1 MDEAIS
7 FGRWLKQ
14 RRRALDLTQEEL
26 AGKAGCARITIQK
39 IEAEER
45 RPSRV
50 TAERLAICLGIPSST
65 HAAFI
70 TAARAGLRP
79 SYALSSR
86 EMVGTE
92 VDTSLNWN
100 HIIAGLKAL
109 QQGDFAPH
117 LPPQPPGSL
126 AAVVVDTY
134 NGLHAHL
141 TIVTAAL
148 TRVMR
153 EVGYD
158 SRLGSQAEVPNLEG
172 RWRDLQ
178 DDINQMSTILT
189 HQIRAIANTTR
200 ALAQGVEAP
209 PLVLDGRGEIAS
221 IQEAIN
227 QIAKHCIF
235 SKTGGGVR

>member
-7 FGRWLKQ
+7 FGQWLRQ

-26 AGKAGCARITIQK
+26 ARKAGCARITVQK

-45 RPSRV
+45 RPSKV
-50 TAERLAICLGIPSST
+50 TAERLAICLGIPSSAY
-65 HAAFI
+65 AAFI
-70 TAARAGLRP
+70 IAARAGLRP
-79 SYALSSR
+79 NYALSSG

-100 HIIAGLKAL
+100 HIITGLKAI

-134 NGLHAHL
+134 NALVAHL
-141 TIVTAAL
+141 TIVTAEL
-148 TRVMR
+148 TQLMR

-158 SRLGSQAEVPNLEG
+158 SRLGGLAQAPNIEG

-178 DDINQMSTILT
+178 DDINQMATILT
-189 HQIRAIANTTR
+189 VQIRTIANTTR

-209 PLVLDGRGEIAS
+209 PLVLDGRGEIVG

-235 SKTGGGVR
+235 SKKLGGG